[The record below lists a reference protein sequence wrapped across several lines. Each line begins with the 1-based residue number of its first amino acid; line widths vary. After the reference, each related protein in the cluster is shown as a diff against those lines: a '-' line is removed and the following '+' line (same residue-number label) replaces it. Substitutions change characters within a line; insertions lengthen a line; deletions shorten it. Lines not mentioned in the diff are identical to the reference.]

1 MPNITDILIMN
12 SLEKIRKKLKPR
24 ATYRREDFIS
34 LSSNVDRH
42 LKTLVLEKALLKIQ
56 NGLYMCPEETSFG
69 KALPQETQLLKSF
82 LKDDSFVVY
91 DLNLFNSLGLG
102 LTQLHNKRI
111 VFNRKRH
118 GNFHFTGKNYYFYR
132 WREAPKKLSR
142 EFLYIEFLNQFD
154 KLSEDKE
161 KHKKLLKKQLRKLN
175 QKKLQRMAQ
184 SYGKESTKKKL
195 YSLLFQ

>member
-1 MPNITDILIMN
+1 MN
-12 SLEKIRKKLKPR
+12 SLEKIRRKLKPR
-24 ATYRREDFIS
+24 TTYRREDFIH

-56 NGLYMCPEETSFG
+56 NGLYMCPEKTPFG
-69 KALPQETQLLKSF
+69 KALPEETQLLKSF

-118 GNFHFTGKNYYFYR
+118 GDFQFNGQHYHFYR
-132 WREAPKKLSR
+132 WREAPKKLSK
-142 EFLYIEFLNQFD
+142 EFLYVEFLNRFD
-154 KLSEDKE
+154 KLAEDTV
-161 KHKKLLKKQLRKLN
+161 KHKNLLKRQLRKLD
-175 QKKLQRMAQ
+175 QKKLQRAVKT
-184 SYGKESTKKKL
+184 YGKESAKKKFQ
-195 YSLLFQ
+195 SLLFQ